1 MDVEH
6 ESFRRRRRSSPRW
19 TDQRQNKNDA
29 RMKLD

>member
-6 ESFRRRRRSSPRW
+6 ESFRRRRSSPRW